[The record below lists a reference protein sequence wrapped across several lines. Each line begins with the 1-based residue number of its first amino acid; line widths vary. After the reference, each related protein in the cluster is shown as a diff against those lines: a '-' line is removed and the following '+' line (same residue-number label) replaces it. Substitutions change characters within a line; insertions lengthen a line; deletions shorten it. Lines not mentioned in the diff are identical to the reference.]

1 MKMEN
6 FLKDSPGKKE
16 KKGKIK
22 EEIKVKEEEDENK
35 EQVNKRIYTLWK
47 TLSAKTGGG
56 GNYFT
61 KRTVKA

>member
-16 KKGKIK
+16 KKVKIK

-47 TLSAKTGGG
+47 TLSVLL
-56 GNYFT
+56 
-61 KRTVKA
+61 RSLSSLDEDDL